1 MLYFQLQRK
10 KKNYLGANYLSMEVR
25 PFTERQITSDEGVVP
40 RTSFYVSI
48 KCCAASCI
56 VIEGKPGI
64 RGIGSVVL
72 GLLRGSHTEVDELRS
87 SWVDYKLT
95 WEAAPLRSPGDCP
108 GLSLHWKA
116 CSVMDVQKKEI
127 SNKLASNV
135 FQHVRD
141 HNHIPVCR
149 V

>member
-1 MLYFQLQRK
+1 
-10 KKNYLGANYLSMEVR
+10 MEVR

-48 KCCAASCI
+48 KCCAASRI
-56 VIEGKPGI
+56 VIGGKPGI

-108 GLSLHWKA
+108 GLSLHWKPVLLWMDKKRK
-116 CSVMDVQKKEI
+116 SVI
-127 SNKLASNV
+127 SWQVTYFNM
-135 FQHVRD
+135 
-141 HNHIPVCR
+141 
-149 V
+149 